1 MIGHFASTPLNV
13 VSGVLDLEFWKPVVD
28 LNHIHIVHF
37 QKIIDSNG
45 AYDHFGNT
53 WVFLLLTKQA
63 PSVLVR
69 MLGVIGNDAIVLRG
83 ILGVL
88 VDHFSE
94 ISIYYLI
101 ICFKKAVP

>member
-1 MIGHFASTPLNV
+1 M
-13 VSGVLDLEFWKPVVD
+13 VD

-37 QKIIDSNG
+37 QKMIDGNG
-45 AYDHFGNT
+45 AYDNFGNT

-83 ILGVL
+83 ILGL
-88 VDHFSE
+88 LITHFKN
-94 ISIYYLI
+94 INLLFYYMF
-101 ICFKKAVP
+101 FKAAP